1 MEKISELLKKCREE
15 KGLTIKECAD
25 QVGVSSST
33 YRDWEY
39 GRAISGEPYVKIAHL
54 FGITLSELFGRNP
67 QKMNKELNRFRR
79 KPSKMFDVC
88 KKYKVISMNRFFI
101 DLFCK
106 NRYRFVCKGI
116 H

>member
-67 QKMNKELNRFRR
+67 QKMNKEL
-79 KPSKMFDVC
+79 
-88 KKYKVISMNRFFI
+88 I
-101 DLFCK
+101 DLEENLQKCLMYVK
-106 NRYRFVCKGI
+106 NTKLYL
-116 H
+116 